1 MDTIQRLTEKIDS
14 YAHINW
20 GTGADVRNNLW
31 SDLSDLRNFK
41 ENRRANMLMD
51 WKYKADFE
59 YAEHTH
65 LNGQQV
71 FQRLTWEESYV
82 VALLF
87 AHYH

>member
-1 MDTIQRLTEKIDS
+1 MDTINRLTEKINS
-14 YAHINW
+14 YANNDW
-20 GTGADVRNNLW
+20 GTSANIHDNLW
-31 SDLSDLRNFK
+31 PDLADLRNFK

-51 WKYKADFE
+51 WKYKADFD

-71 FQRLTWEESYV
+71 FQLLTWEESYV
-82 VALLF
+82 VSLLF